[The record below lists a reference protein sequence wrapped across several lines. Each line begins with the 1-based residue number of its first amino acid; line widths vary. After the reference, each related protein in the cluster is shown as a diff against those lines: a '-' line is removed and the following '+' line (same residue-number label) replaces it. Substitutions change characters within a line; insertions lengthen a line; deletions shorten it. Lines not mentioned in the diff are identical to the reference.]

1 MMVIKMVTKKTL
13 WEKLFPD
20 REHKHAQKSTKINYA
35 NKYIIR
41 IILFFLVEN
50 IALIKIREYQFMRNM
65 LRIANEGGEP
75 SPEMIRTL
83 RDTLLTE
90 NLIIVI
96 ITTAISI
103 GLLYYCDSKMTK
115 GGQ

>member
-1 MMVIKMVTKKTL
+1 MAVMEMVTKKTL

-20 REHKHAQKSTKINYA
+20 REHKHAQKSSKINYA

-50 IALIKIREYQFMRNM
+50 TALIKIREYQFTRNM
-65 LRIANEGGEP
+65 LRIANEGGGP

-83 RDTLLTE
+83 KDTLVTE

>member
-1 MMVIKMVTKKTL
+1 MVAKKTL
-13 WEKLFPD
+13 WERLFPG
-20 REHKHAQKSTKINYA
+20 RVHKHVQKSTKINYA

-65 LRIANEGGEP
+65 TAIANKGGGP
-75 SPEMIRTL
+75 PADVVRAL
-83 RDTLLTE
+83 RDTLVTE

-96 ITTAISI
+96 ITTVISI

>member
-1 MMVIKMVTKKTL
+1 MVAKKTL

-41 IILFFLVEN
+41 IILFFLIEN

-65 LRIANEGGEP
+65 LRIANEGGGPPAEVVQG
-75 SPEMIRTL
+75 L
-83 RDTLLTE
+83 RDIMITE

-96 ITTAISI
+96 ITTVISI
-103 GLLYYCDSKMTK
+103 GLLYYCDSKMGK

>member
-1 MMVIKMVTKKTL
+1 
-13 WEKLFPD
+13 
-20 REHKHAQKSTKINYA
+20 
-35 NKYIIR
+35 
-41 IILFFLVEN
+41 
-50 IALIKIREYQFMRNM
+50 MRNM
-65 LRIANEGGEP
+65 TAIANKGGGP
-75 SPEMIRTL
+75 SPEMIRSL
-83 RDTLLTE
+83 RDTLVTE